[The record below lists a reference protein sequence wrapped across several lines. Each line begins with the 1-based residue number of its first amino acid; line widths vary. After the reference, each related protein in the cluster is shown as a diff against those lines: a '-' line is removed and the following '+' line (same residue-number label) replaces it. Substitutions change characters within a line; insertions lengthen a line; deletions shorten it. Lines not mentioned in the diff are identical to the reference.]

1 MVAWRL
7 RHRPFIKLQT
17 PRLEKRGVSRL
28 RALGF
33 ANDIGLHAV
42 RLIGLYK
49 VMPGFDAKMW
59 HINDCR
65 RIIRLHFDQI
75 SNLKRFQ
82 PLAQL
87 QNGQGAQKPGGIQG
101 IFWCHTCQIAAL
113 LQPVHKVVTQSRV
126 TRGHERAMSHD
137 MFGIE
142 IIDAG
147 LLPAMIVALMA
158 GIISFL
164 SPCVLPIVPPYLAYM
179 SGVSLNELSDGA
191 GKRARAV
198 VPALFFVLGLS
209 TVFLFLGFTA
219 SAIGTV
225 FLQYQS
231 YFNTVAGVLVMA
243 FGAHFIGIYRIS
255 FLDREARIDA
265 GDRGGSSFGAYV
277 LGLAFAFGW
286 TPCIGPQLG
295 AILSLAASE
304 GNVARGTTLLA
315 VYAFGL
321 GVPFILVAAFL
332 PRLTGLMGW
341 MKRHME
347 QIERVM
353 GLLLWTIG
361 LLMLTG
367 GFSAFSFW
375 LLEHF
380 PALAVLG

>member
-1 MVAWRL
+1 MSGDASHEAGYVWR
-7 RHRPFIKLQT
+7 
-17 PRLEKRGVSRL
+17 
-28 RALGF
+28 
-33 ANDIGLHAV
+33 
-42 RLIGLYK
+42 
-49 VMPGFDAKMW
+49 
-59 HINDCR
+59 
-65 RIIRLHFDQI
+65 
-75 SNLKRFQ
+75 
-82 PLAQL
+82 
-87 QNGQGAQKPGGIQG
+87 
-101 IFWCHTCQIAAL
+101 
-113 LQPVHKVVTQSRV
+113 
-126 TRGHERAMSHD
+126 

-142 IIDAG
+142 IIDAA
-147 LLPAMIVALMA
+147 LLPAMFVALAA

-179 SGVSLNELSDGA
+179 SGVSLNDLSESGQS
-191 GKRARAV
+191 RARAV

-209 TVFLFLGFTA
+209 TVFIFLGFTA

-231 YFNTVAGVLVMA
+231 YFNTIAGVLVMV
-243 FGAHFIGIYRIS
+243 FGAHFVGVYRIK

-265 GDRGGSSFGAYV
+265 GDRGGSSFGAYI

-304 GNVARGTTLLA
+304 GSVARGTMLLA
-315 VYAFGL
+315 IYAIGL
-321 GVPFILVAAFL
+321 GVPFLLVAAFL
-332 PRLTGLMGW
+332 PRLQGLMGW

-375 LLEHF
+375 LLETF